1 MFNLSQL
8 SLSDMIECGAAL
20 RQLGQDKR
28 SMEEVAEHIVRYLYD
43 HLVDGRTG
51 ERACALVR
59 FFKTIP
65 YGGLDEDLRRFARE
79 MLGRPPESPA
89 MKCMTLLATAGDR
102 PEWNRRERSRK
113 HQAIPLPSEEGLHLV
128 PIFAQ
133 LMGQFELEA
142 GVILRPDPDPDLL
155 LDLEQRTYNVF
166 HVPQARG
173 SPSIPAQ
180 DEFVV
185 PFGIESVLGFSGVLP
200 AGDLF
205 AVNLFSRVPISRTT
219 AELFRPLALHV
230 KLAVLP
236 FDGGLVFAPAD
247 SAAAAGDGVT
257 TGDRT
262 GEDAGRLRSRAA
274 ALEQLLEVH
283 ERSVREQAGALEYAV
298 AEARQLLEL
307 APDPIVITDAW
318 GRVVRLNRRAEAAF
332 GYSREE
338 LLGQPAELL
347 VPEGFRPR
355 DGASSANSGQGAG
368 PWPRDLRP
376 DLYGQRKDGSR
387 FPVDLTLSPLEE
399 VNGPLAIGIIRDNSA
414 GPCARLATQLAT
426 TCVLAEA
433 ATLAEAIPRGLQA
446 IGEGLGWDF
455 AASWW
460 VDPQARVLRC
470 VATWHRPSV
479 TVSEFDAL
487 TRASTFAAGDEFPGR
502 IWASGR
508 PARIADVTR
517 DVDSSR
523 APAAVEAGLHSA
535 FGFPIQLRGA
545 ILGVFEFFSRDVQP
559 ADDAMLALAGG
570 FGSQIGQFTERNRI
584 KEQLLKLSR
593 AVEQSASLVIIAD
606 AAGRIEYVNPKFTQV
621 TGYASAEVLGQN
633 PRILKSG
640 ETPPR
645 EYQRLWETITSGGEW
660 RGEFH
665 NKKKDGRLYWASES
679 ISPIRNPQG
688 TITHFVAIQDDI
700 TDLKEAQRRALQA
713 ERLAAIGQMM
723 AGLAHESRNAL
734 QRGQAC
740 LEMLSRRLTGPEALD
755 LVAGI
760 QEAQDDLHRLY
771 EEVRSYAAPVLLERR
786 RCHLR
791 DVLHEAWAR
800 LESTRQGREARLSER
815 GLPAPVCQGDHFHL
829 EQVFRNILD
838 NALAACHDPVEIDIE
853 WAEVD
858 CDGQPA
864 VRVAV
869 RDHGPGLTAEQRRNL
884 FEPFYT
890 TKTRGTGLGL
900 AIARRIVET
909 HGGRIE
915 VGPGDGRGTTILIT
929 LPRG

>member
-1 MFNLSQL
+1 M
-8 SLSDMIECGAAL
+8 
-20 RQLGQDKR
+20 
-28 SMEEVAEHIVRYLYD
+28 
-43 HLVDGRTG
+43 DGRTG
-51 ERACALVR
+51 ERACVLVR
-59 FFKTIP
+59 FFKTHP
-65 YGGLDEDLRRFARE
+65 DGGLDEDLRRFARE
-79 MLGRPPESPA
+79 TPGRPPESPA
-89 MKCMTLLATAGDR
+89 MKCLTLLATAGDR
-102 PEWNRRERSRK
+102 PEWNHRERSRK
-113 HQAIPLPSEEGLHLV
+113 HQAIPLPSEEGLHQA
-128 PIFAQ
+128 PMIAQ
-133 LMGQFELEA
+133 LIRQFELEA
-142 GVILRPDPDPDLL
+142 GAILRPDPDVL

-185 PFGIESVLGFSGVLP
+185 PFGIESVLGFGGVLP

-205 AVNLFSRVPISRTT
+205 AVNLFSRVPISRAT
-219 AELFRPLALHV
+219 AELIRPLALHV

-236 FDGGLVFAPAD
+236 FDSGPVFAPAD
-247 SAAAAGDGVT
+247 LAAAAGDGVT
-257 TGDRT
+257 SGDRT
-262 GEDAGRLRSRAA
+262 GKDPGRLRSRAA

-283 ERSVREQAGALEYAV
+283 ERSVREQAGMLEHAL
-298 AEARQLLEL
+298 AEARQLLES
-307 APDPIVITDAW
+307 APDPIVITDDR
-318 GRVVRLNRRAEAAF
+318 GRVVRLNWRAEAAF

-338 LLGQPAELL
+338 LLGRPAELL
-347 VPEGFRPR
+347 VPEGFWPQ
-355 DGASSANSGQGAG
+355 DGASGAPSGQGAG
-368 PWPRDLRP
+368 PRP
-376 DLYGQRKDGSR
+376 DLYGQCKDGSR

-399 VNGPLAIGIIRDNSA
+399 VHGSLAIGIIRDITA
-414 GPCARLATQLAT
+414 PRRAERQLATQLAT

-433 ATLAEAIPRGLQA
+433 ATLAEAIPRILQA

-455 AASWW
+455 AAAWW
-460 VDPQARVLRC
+460 VAPQVRVLRC

-479 TVSEFDAL
+479 AVSEFDAL

-502 IWASGR
+502 IWADGR
-508 PARIADVTR
+508 PAWIADVTR
-517 DVDSSR
+517 DGDSSR
-523 APAAVEAGLHSA
+523 APAAVEAGLHGA
-535 FGFPIQLRGA
+535 FGFPIPLRGA
-545 ILGVFEFFSRDVQP
+545 ILGVVEFFSREVQP
-559 ADDAMLALAGG
+559 TDDALLAMAGG
-570 FGSQIGQFTERNRI
+570 LGSQIGQFTERNRFE
-584 KEQLLKLSR
+584 EQLLKLSR

-621 TGYASAEVLGQN
+621 TGYAPAEVFGQN

-645 EYQRLWETITSGGEW
+645 EYQRLWEAITSGGEW

-665 NKKKDGRLYWASES
+665 NKKKDGGLYWASES
-679 ISPIRNPQG
+679 ISPVRNPQG
-688 TITHFVAIQDDI
+688 IITHFVAIQDDI
-700 TDLKEAQRRALQA
+700 TDLKEAQRRTLLA

-740 LEMLSRRLTGPEALD
+740 LEMLSRRLTDRPEALD

-786 RCHLR
+786 RCPLR

-800 LESTRQGREARLSER
+800 LEPTRQGREARLSER
-815 GLPAPVCQGDHFHL
+815 GLPDPVCEGDHFHL
-829 EQVFRNILD
+829 EQVFCNLLD
-838 NALAACHDPVEIDIE
+838 NALAACHDPVEIDIA

-864 VRVAV
+864 VRAAV

-900 AIARRIVET
+900 AIARRIVEA

-929 LPRG
+929 LPRGREHDPCPADCGRR